1 MINLIRLLYTQKPRP
16 TLHPPY
22 RELDVAHANRR
33 WHNEC
38 FKQEMAAAWPGV
50 SFIYSLTPHIGR
62 AACAPMAIALLPP
75 SCTRT
80 A

>member
-1 MINLIRLLYTQKPRP
+1 MINLMRLLYTQKPRP

-38 FKQEMAAAWPGV
+38 FKQEMPLPGLGCHLY
-50 SFIYSLTPHIGR
+50 IY
-62 AACAPMAIALLPP
+62 
-75 SCTRT
+75 
-80 A
+80 